1 MSMKF
6 EGLYTALV
14 TPIKDGKTDKAA
26 MDRLLDFVL
35 EGGSDGLVVL
45 GGTGEYGA
53 LTHEQR
59 TDAVTYCVEK
69 TAGSVP
75 VVVGIICPGLHD
87 AIEMGKESKKLGA
100 DAVMLVTPY
109 YVIPDHQ
116 GMVEH
121 HLRFME
127 SVDLPLILYNIP
139 YRTLVNMQPE
149 TVAEI
154 VDKADGQ
161 VVGIKECEGSIG
173 QVSRLISLVGDK
185 ISVICGD
192 EPLFCPDLIL
202 GGKAGIL
209 ATSNVIPR
217 FWKKMYLL
225 IKQGEIDAAVKM
237 HLEIQ
242 PFLKTIFGQTN
253 PGPLKVALEHMGLD
267 CGEALLPL
275 HRPEPEY
282 CAKIVEGMQQIEQWW
297 K

>member
-1 MSMKF
+1 MDKP
-6 EGLYTALV
+6 AL
-14 TPIKDGKTDKAA
+14 
-26 MDRLLDFVL
+26 DRLLDSVL

-53 LTHEQR
+53 LTQEQR
-59 TDAVTYCVEK
+59 LDAVARCVER
-69 TAGSVP
+69 AGGSAP
-75 VVVGIICPGLHD
+75 VVVGIICPGLYD

-109 YVIPDHQ
+109 YVIPDHR
-116 GMVEH
+116 GLVDH

-139 YRTLVNMQPE
+139 YRTLVNMRPE

-161 VVGIKECEGSIG
+161 VVGIKDCQSDLG
-173 QVSRLISLVGDK
+173 QFSRLISLVGDK
-185 ISVICGD
+185 ISVLVGD
-192 EPLFCPDLIL
+192 EPLFCPGLIM
-202 GGKAGIL
+202 GARGGIL
-209 ATSNVIPR
+209 ATSNLFPR
-217 FWKKMYLL
+217 FWKKMYTLV
-225 IKQGEIDAAVKM
+225 KQGQVDEAVKM

-242 PFLKTIFGQTN
+242 PFLKVVFGQTN
-253 PGPLKVALEHMGLD
+253 PGPLKVALQHAGLD

-275 HRPEPEY
+275 HKPEPEY
-282 CAKIVEGMQQIEQWW
+282 SARVVEGMKPIERWW